1 MIIKFEGVTQR
12 EAEAMFLNTVAS
24 KGEYPTVKIEV
35 NGKACAAIIC
45 NWTRYG
51 EELPELGYE
60 YRRPACTYS
69 FEFETVRVAKS
80 PQEEAA
86 EKSVEDAKKALESA
100 TKVLNKLKGK

>member
-35 NGKACAAIIC
+35 NGKA